1 MKYTT
6 RKERRMTEQNEARQ
20 MSIWMTPDVW
30 KEVQDLKKVYFDKT
44 YGEVLRMMLMAGAD
58 ALKSEA
64 GKEPAT
70 A

>member
-1 MKYTT
+1 
-6 RKERRMTEQNEARQ
+6 MTEQNEARQ

-30 KEVQDLKKVYFDKT
+30 KEVQDLKKIYFDKT

-58 ALKSEA
+58 ALKGDA
-64 GKEPAT
+64 GKEAAT